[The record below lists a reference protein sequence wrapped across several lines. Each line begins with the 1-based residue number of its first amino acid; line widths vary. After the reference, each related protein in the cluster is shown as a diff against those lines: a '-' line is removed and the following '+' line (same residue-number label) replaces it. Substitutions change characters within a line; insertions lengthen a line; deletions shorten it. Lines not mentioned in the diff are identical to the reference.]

1 MHERHTTISREEA
14 NWMRK
19 EDEYGFEKIVEVY
32 DEKTGMQGVCVIHNS
47 ARGPGKGGIRMV
59 PDITT
64 EEVMGLAKAMTWKNA
79 MADIPFGG
87 AKSGI
92 KANDKEMTPEKKE
105 EIVRA
110 FVRRIAELMPGQYI
124 AGPDMNMTELEM
136 GQMADE
142 LKNPK
147 ITTGKPTEMGGLPHE
162 LGSTGFG
169 VVVSIRVAIE
179 HLGLEPKK
187 LTAAIEGFGN
197 VGTFTMK
204 FLNEMGVKVVA
215 VSDSKGTI
223 YDENGLDYEALMK
236 TKEEKRTVTAHEKGK
251 VLGTKE
257 LFGLPVDILV
267 PGARPNVIT
276 SENVGGVKAKIV
288 SEAANLPI
296 PYETEK
302 VLMRKGVTVIP
313 DFVAN
318 AGGVISSWCET
329 EGMSADEMFRI
340 VEEKVS
346 NNTKVMLEHAD
357 KIDGKDTRK
366 AALEIAEQRVRDAMK
381 EKGWIK

>member
-1 MHERHTTISREEA
+1 
-14 NWMRK
+14 MRK
-19 EDEYGFEKIVEVY
+19 EDKFGFEKIVEVY
-32 DEKTGMQGVCVIHNS
+32 DQRTGMQGVCVIHNS

-92 KANDKEMTPEKKE
+92 KADPKKMTPGEKE
-105 EIVRA
+105 VIVRA
-110 FVRRIAELMPGQYI
+110 FARKIAELVPDQYI
-124 AGPDMNMTELEM
+124 AGPDMNMAEKD
-136 GQMADE
+136 MAEIAGE
-142 LKNPK
+142 LKEKNAA
-147 ITTGKPTEMGGLPHE
+147 TGKPTSMGGLPHE
-162 LGSTGFG
+162 LGSTGYG
-169 VVVSIRVAIE
+169 VVVSTKVAVDF
-179 HLGLEPKK
+179 LGLDMNDMKV
-187 LTAAIEGFGN
+187 AIEGFGN

-204 FLNEMGVKVVA
+204 HLAEMGAKTVA

-236 TKEEKRTVTAHEKGK
+236 TKSEKKTVTAHDKGK
-251 VLGTKE
+251 VLGTKD
-257 LFGLPVDILV
+257 LFELPVDILI
-267 PGARPNVIT
+267 PGARPDVIT
-276 SENVGGVKAKIV
+276 SENVGNVKAKII

-302 VLMRKGVTVIP
+302 VLMKKGVTIIP

-329 EGMSADEMFRI
+329 MGWEPDAMFSIVSSKISA
-340 VEEKVS
+340 
-346 NNTKVMLEHAD
+346 NTRVMLERAED
-357 KIDGKDTRK
+357 KDTRK
-366 AALEIAEQRVRDAMK
+366 AALDIAEERVLDAMANR
-381 EKGWIK
+381 GWIKGKTG

>member
-1 MHERHTTISREEA
+1 
-14 NWMRK
+14 MRK
-19 EDEYGFEKIVEVY
+19 EDEFGFEKIVEVY
-32 DEKTGMQGVCVIHNS
+32 DQKTGMQGVCVIHNT

-64 EEVMGLAKAMTWKNA
+64 EEVMGLARAMTWKNA

-92 KANDKEMTPEKKE
+92 KANDKQMTPEQKE
-105 EIVRA
+105 AVVRA
-110 FVRRIAELMPGQYI
+110 FARKIAELMPDQYI
-124 AGPDMNMTELEM
+124 AGPDMNMTEVEM
-136 GQMADE
+136 AQIADE

-147 ITTGKPTEMGGLPHE
+147 VTTGKPSDMGGLPHE
-162 LGSTGFG
+162 LGSTGYG
-169 VVVSIRVAIE
+169 VFVATKVAIE
-179 HLGLEPKK
+179 HLGLDPNS

-204 FLNEMGVKVVA
+204 FLSEIGVKVVA

-223 YDENGLDYEALMK
+223 YDTEGLDYESLMK
-236 TKEEKRTVTAHEKGK
+236 TKNGKRTVTAHDKGK

-276 SENVGGVKAKIV
+276 SENVGNVKAKIV

-296 PYETEK
+296 PYETEL
-302 VLMRKGVTVIP
+302 VLMKRGVTVIP

-329 EGMSADEMFRI
+329 EGWDADRMFKI
-340 VEEKVS
+340 VEEKIS
-346 NNTKVMLEHAD
+346 NNTKVMLEHAENV
-357 KIDGKDTRK
+357 DGNDTRK
-366 AALEIAEQRVRDAMK
+366 AALEIAKKRVEDAMVD
-381 EKGWIK
+381 KGWIKKEQRLKAVL

>member
-1 MHERHTTISREEA
+1 
-14 NWMRK
+14 MRR
-19 EDEYGFEKIVEVY
+19 EDEFGFEKIVEVY

-64 EEVMGLAKAMTWKNA
+64 EEVMGLARAMTWKNA

-92 KANDKEMTPEKKE
+92 KANDKEITPEKKE

-110 FVRRIAELMPGQYI
+110 FARKIAELMPEQYI

-142 LKNPK
+142 LKNNK
-147 ITTGKPTEMGGLPHE
+147 ITTGKPSEMGGLPHE

-179 HLGLEPKK
+179 HLGLDAKT

-204 FLNEMGVKVVA
+204 FLTEMGVKVVA
-215 VSDSKGTI
+215 VSDSKGTV

-236 TKEEKRTVTAHEKGK
+236 TKSEKKTVTAHDTGK
-251 VLGTKE
+251 VLGTKDIFE
-257 LFGLPVDILV
+257 LPVDILV
-267 PGARPNVIT
+267 PGARPNVII
-276 SENVGGVKAKIV
+276 SENVDKVKAKIV

-296 PYETEK
+296 PYETEL
-302 VLMRKGVTVIP
+302 VLMKKGVTVIP

-329 EGMSADEMFRI
+329 EGMKPEEMFKI

-346 NNTKVMLEHAD
+346 NNTRVMLEHAEKMD
-357 KIDGKDTRK
+357 VKDTRK
-366 AALEIAEQRVRDAMK
+366 AALEIAKQRVKDAMK
-381 EKGWIK
+381 GKGWIG

>member
-1 MHERHTTISREEA
+1 
-14 NWMRK
+14 MRK
-19 EDEYGFEKIVEVY
+19 EDEFGFEKIVEVY
-32 DEKTGMQGVCVIHNS
+32 DQKTGMQGVCVIHNS
-47 ARGPGKGGIRMV
+47 ARGLGKGGIRMV

-92 KANDKEMTPEKKE
+92 KANDKQMAPEQKE
-105 EIVRA
+105 AVVRA
-110 FVRRIAELMPGQYI
+110 FARKIAELMPEQYI

-136 GQMADE
+136 GQIADE

-147 ITTGKPTEMGGLPHE
+147 VTTGKPAGMGGLPHE
-162 LGSTGFG
+162 LGSTGYG
-169 VVVSIRVAIE
+169 VVVATKVAVE
-179 HLGLEPKK
+179 HLGLDPNG

-215 VSDSKGTI
+215 VSDSRGTI
-223 YDENGLDYEALMK
+223 YDENGLDYGALME
-236 TKEEKRTVTAHEKGK
+236 TKSGKKTVTAYGKGK

-276 SENVGGVKAKIV
+276 AENVNAVKAKIV

-296 PYETEK
+296 PYETEL
-302 VLMRKGVTVIP
+302 VLMKRGVTVIP

-329 EGMSADEMFRI
+329 EGWDADRMFKV
-340 VEEKVS
+340 VEEKVK
-346 NNTKVMLEHAD
+346 NNTKVMLEHAEN
-357 KIDGKDTRK
+357 IDGRDTRK
-366 AALEIAEQRVRDAMK
+366 AALEIAKRRVMDAMV
-381 EKGWIK
+381 EKGWVKK

>member
-1 MHERHTTISREEA
+1 
-14 NWMRK
+14 MRK
-19 EDEYGFEKIVEVY
+19 EDEFGFEKIVEVY

-92 KANDKEMTPEKKE
+92 KANDKEIKPEKKE

-110 FVRRIAELMPGQYI
+110 FTRKIAELMPDQYI

-136 GQMADE
+136 GHMADE

-179 HLGLEPKK
+179 HLGLDPKA

-204 FLNEMGVKVVA
+204 FLTEMGVKVVA

-236 TKEEKRTVTAHEKGK
+236 TKSEKRTVTAHDKGK
-251 VLGTKE
+251 VLGTKDIFE
-257 LFGLPVDILV
+257 LPVDILV

-276 SENVGGVKAKIV
+276 SENVDKVKAKIV

-296 PYETEK
+296 SYETEL
-302 VLMRKGVTVIP
+302 VLMKKGVTVIP

-329 EGMSADEMFRI
+329 EGMKPDDMFKI

-346 NNTKVMLEHAD
+346 NNTKVMLEHAE

-381 EKGWIK
+381 EKGWIE

>member
-1 MHERHTTISREEA
+1 
-14 NWMRK
+14 MRK
-19 EDEYGFEKIVEVY
+19 EDEFGFEKIVEVY

-92 KANDKEMTPEKKE
+92 KANDKQMTPEKKE

-110 FVRRIAELMPGQYI
+110 FARKISELMPGQYI

-136 GQMADE
+136 GHMADE
-142 LKNPK
+142 LKNNK
-147 ITTGKPTEMGGLPHE
+147 ITTGKPTDMGGLPHE

-179 HLGLEPKK
+179 HLGLDPKT

-236 TKEEKRTVTAHEKGK
+236 TKSEKKTVTAHDNGK
-251 VLGTKE
+251 VLGTKDIFE
-257 LFGLPVDILV
+257 LPVDILV

-276 SENVGGVKAKIV
+276 SENVDKVKAKIV

-296 PYETEK
+296 SYETEL
-302 VLMRKGVTVIP
+302 VLMKKGVTVIP

-329 EGMSADEMFRI
+329 EGMKPEEMFKI

-357 KIDGKDTRK
+357 KMDIKDTRK
-366 AALEIAEQRVRDAMK
+366 AALEIAEQRVKDAMK
-381 EKGWIK
+381 EKGWIE